1 MLIRALCDYYDIL
14 EKEGKVVPEGYSR
27 VKISY
32 LISLTSEGDMDGI
45 IDIRNTEIVPAGK
58 GKTKERKTPWNICC
72 FSAVKSQELTPI
84 S

>member
-27 VKISY
+27 VEISY

-58 GKTKERKTPWNICC
+58 GKMKEQKTPREYLL
-72 FSAVKSQELTPI
+72 FRAQ
-84 S
+84 